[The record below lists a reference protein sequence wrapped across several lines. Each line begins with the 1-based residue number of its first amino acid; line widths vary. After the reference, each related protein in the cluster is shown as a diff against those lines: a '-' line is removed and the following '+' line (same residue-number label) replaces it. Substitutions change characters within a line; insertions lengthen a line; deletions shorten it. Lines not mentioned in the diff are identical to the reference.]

1 MAGFFRFNSFE
12 KEGPGVSKNEKKK
25 RGIIRFFELLFRNLG
40 KLISGSALYTLIS
53 IPVFTYGLAELGL
66 ANVTRAI
73 TREKH
78 SFGAS
83 DFFDTVKKNWKKG
96 LLSGII
102 NTIVTALLIFDV
114 YLFFPR
120 AESGKMQIV
129 FAGISMFLLLTF
141 IMMQFYIPLLIITFS
156 LRLKDVYKNAFK
168 FVFINLKRGL
178 LILLSLALF
187 LGACFAIA
195 WFGGAMGYAFATLI
209 MLFMYPGF
217 RSYVVQY
224 NIFGSIY
231 KYMIEP
237 YYKDRPGEDIEKR
250 LSLGLPVP
258 EEYMPKYE
266 DDIVFNDDGLRMKD
280 EGK

>member
-1 MAGFFRFNSFE
+1 MAGIFGFFNFE
-12 KEGPGVSKNEKKK
+12 KEGPGVSKDEKKK
-25 RGIIRFFELLFRNLG
+25 RGIIRFFELYFRSFW
-40 KLISGSALYTLIS
+40 KLITQSALYTLIS
-53 IPVFTYGLAELGL
+53 IPVITYGLGELGL
-66 ANVTRAI
+66 ANVTRSI
-73 TREKH
+73 VREKH

-83 DFFDTVKKNWKKG
+83 DFFDTIKKNWKKG
-96 LLSGII
+96 LISGII
-102 NTIVTALLIFDV
+102 NTALTVLLILDIYF
-114 YLFFPR
+114 FFPR
-120 AESGKMQIV
+120 EESGTAAVI
-129 FAGISMFLLLTF
+129 FTGISMFLLLTF
-141 IMMQFYIPLLIITFS
+141 TMMQFYIPFLIITFS

-168 FVFINLKRGL
+168 FVFINLKRGF
-178 LILLSLALF
+178 LILLSLLGF

-195 WFGGAMGYAFATLI
+195 WFGGAMGYAFATLF

-224 NIFGSIY
+224 NVFDSIY

-266 DDIVFNDDGLRMKD
+266 DDVVFDDERLLPKD
-280 EGK
+280 EDK